1 MPEFELSQTA
11 QQWVTMVLVW
21 IGFGTLVGLLARAL
35 IPGREPGGAVGTIM
49 IGILGSAVGPLLLTS
64 FFTRDDFNPISPL
77 GFVVSIGAA
86 FVLLIAYRLLASML
100 FVEHEEA
107 E

>member
-1 MPEFELSQTA
+1 MPEFELSQSA

-49 IGILGSAVGPLLLTS
+49 IGILGSAVGPLVLTS
-64 FFTRDDFNPISPL
+64 FFARDDFNPISRL
-77 GFVVSIGAA
+77 GFVVSIAAA
-86 FVLLIAYRLLASML
+86 FVLLIGYRVLASMI
-100 FVEHEEA
+100 FVEREDE
-107 E
+107 

>member
-1 MPEFELSQTA
+1 MPELELSQTA

-21 IGFGTLVGLLARAL
+21 IGFGTLVGLLARAML
-35 IPGREPGGAVGTIM
+35 PGREPGGAVGTIM
-49 IGILGSAVGPLLLTS
+49 IGILGSAIGPLVLTS
-64 FFTRDDFNPISPL
+64 FFSQEDFNPISPL

-86 FVLLIAYRLLASML
+86 FLLLIGYRLLASMI
-100 FVEHEEA
+100 FVEREE